1 MRHLIHNEAD
11 PKWLLQDEVIEGL
24 KLLAAAGLTF
34 DVVATLPEHMEC
46 IPIISA
52 KVPNLKMVID
62 HLGQPPIATRELG
75 RWGDDLKAAAENPNV
90 YGKISGLGTASGN
103 WDGWTAEAIKPYVD
117 YAIETFGPERC
128 MVGGDWPVSVLAG
141 GYGKAWAAYRS
152 ILAGYPADVQAK
164 VLSGTAIRFYGL
176 ALPVCVERIESNH
189 TSVRLR
195 RALSHVEGLPSWMR
209 PLAQAHEWFKRAE
222 ELHSEQYRRGIIDMR
237 ELTYTQ
243 ALREALTEEMTRDPN
258 ILLLGEDIGLYG
270 GVFKVTEGLL
280 AKFGPERVR
289 ETPISESGF
298 VGMGVGL
305 AMTGKRPVAEL
316 MFMDFAWV
324 ASDQIFNQAAKMR
337 YMSGGRVKVP
347 LLIRTQQGGGR
358 GNGAQ
363 HSQSLETIFTHIPG
377 LKVVLPA
384 TPYDAKGLLK
394 TALREDN
401 PVIFIEHKLLYNT
414 KGPVPEDEYTI
425 PFGVAEVKRPGSDV
439 TLVSYS
445 RTLLHALEAAEEAA
459 KEGISAEVI
468 DLRTTAPLD
477 LEAILTS
484 VRKTGRLIIA
494 HEAHRKLG
502 LGAEIAALVQ
512 EHAFDYLDAPIVRV
526 GAMDI
531 PIPSS
536 KPLEDV
542 ALPGK
547 THILQAIRQI
557 VT

>member
-1 MRHLIHNEAD
+1 MTGS
-11 PKWLLQDEVIEGL
+11 IEG
-24 KLLAAAGLTF
+24 
-34 DVVATLPEHMEC
+34 MY
-46 IPIISA
+46 S
-52 KVPNLKMVID
+52 
-62 HLGQPPIATRELG
+62 
-75 RWGDDLKAAAENPNV
+75 
-90 YGKISGLGTASGN
+90 
-103 WDGWTAEAIKPYVD
+103 
-117 YAIETFGPERC
+117 
-128 MVGGDWPVSVLAG
+128 
-141 GYGKAWAAYRS
+141 
-152 ILAGYPADVQAK
+152 
-164 VLSGTAIRFYGL
+164 
-176 ALPVCVERIESNH
+176 
-189 TSVRLR
+189 
-195 RALSHVEGLPSWMR
+195 
-209 PLAQAHEWFKRAE
+209 
-222 ELHSEQYRRGIIDMR
+222 MR

-280 AKFGPERVR
+280 AQFGPERVR

-347 LLIRTQQGGGR
+347 LVIRTQQGGGQR
-358 GNGAQ
+358 QRRRQLAEPG
-363 HSQSLETIFTHIPG
+363 SDLTHIPG

-384 TPYDAKGLLK
+384 TPHDAKGLLK

-414 KGPVPEDEYTI
+414 KGPGARGRVHHPVRR
-425 PFGVAEVKRPGSDV
+425 GRGQAPGDDV

-445 RTLLHALEAAEEAA
+445 RTVLHSLEAAEDAA

-477 LEAILTS
+477 LDTILTS
-484 VRKTGRLIIA
+484 VHEDRPADHRCTRHTASWASALRLLPWC
-494 HEAHRKLG
+494 RNTPSTTWMRPSSTRRR
-502 LGAEIAALVQ
+502 Q
-512 EHAFDYLDAPIVRV
+512 S
-526 GAMDI
+526 DI

-547 THILQAIRQI
+547 TQILSAIRDFEMI
-557 VT
+557 CS